1 MAQVAQV
8 ARRSRPRA
16 ASNAAPA
23 KPGRARPAASSP
35 FVLLTGSATA
45 AKRARRAM
53 SDLSSFVP
61 LGPITSDATLKR
73 RVAILE
79 ALDQMDDPI
88 ARTLANELAA
98 AVRAY
103 EDRHHPIPDA
113 SPREVV
119 RFLMEQHGLKQS
131 DLSDCIAQ
139 PNLAAFL
146 AGRRALPVTAA
157 KAIAKRFSVPL
168 EVLL

>member
-1 MAQVAQV
+1 MA
-8 ARRSRPRA
+8 
-16 ASNAAPA
+16 
-23 KPGRARPAASSP
+23 
-35 FVLLTGSATA
+35 
-45 AKRARRAM
+45 
-53 SDLSSFVP
+53 DLSSFVP
-61 LGPITSDATLKR
+61 LGPITSDAALKR

-88 ARTLANELAA
+88 ARLLANELAG
-98 AVRAY
+98 AVREY
-103 EDRHHPIPDA
+103 EEKAHPIPDA

-119 RFLMEQHGLKQS
+119 RFLMQQHGLRQS

-146 AGRRALPVTAA
+146 AGRRALPVAAA

-168 EVLL
+168 DALL

>member
-1 MAQVAQV
+1 MAQVGQV
-8 ARRSRPRA
+8 PRLARRKV
-16 ASNAAPA
+16 ASSAPA
-23 KPGRARPAASSP
+23 RPGRSA
-35 FVLLTGSATA
+35 FVLLAGSPAGAT
-45 AKRARRAM
+45 RARRAM
-53 SDLSSFVP
+53 ADLSSFVP
-61 LGPITSDATLKR
+61 LGPITSDAALKR

-88 ARTLANELAA
+88 ARLLANELAG
-98 AVRAY
+98 AVREY
-103 EDRHHPIPDA
+103 EEKAHPIPDA

-119 RFLMEQHGLKQS
+119 RFLMEQHGLRQS

-146 AGRRALPVTAA
+146 AGRRALPVAAA

-168 EVLL
+168 DALL